1 MWFKYIWTQWG
12 KMFSRNVMS
21 PFSMSRIDE
30 MLRVTKDNFKEL
42 KG

>member
-1 MWFKYIWTQWG
+1 
-12 KMFSRNVMS
+12 
-21 PFSMSRIDE
+21 MSRIDE